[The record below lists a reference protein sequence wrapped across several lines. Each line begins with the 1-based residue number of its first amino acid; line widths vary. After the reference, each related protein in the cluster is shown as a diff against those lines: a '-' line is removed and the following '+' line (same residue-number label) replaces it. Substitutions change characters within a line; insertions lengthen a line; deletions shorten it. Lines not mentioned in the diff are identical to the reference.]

1 MAARGC
7 LFESDGRPWSAAPTK
22 MNHEPWILGISASHN
37 GSAGLLK
44 GDRIVV
50 AIQEERL
57 SRFKRHRIYGAKTS
71 KAVAYCLNYAGIDP
85 SELSLVV
92 LCIQGRKQDQLHD
105 LRLESFL
112 NVLANKIPIITIP
125 HHYGHALSVFA
136 TSGFAESAVLIVDGT
151 GSPVSDFTAQELSVM
166 NGDKAPDSWET
177 ISLYHA
183 SGTTVVPLE
192 KHVIERG
199 AWLVMHDGEM
209 PSFGSLGGMFSAAA
223 QQIFGEASEAGK
235 VMGLAPY
242 GRAEFA
248 ASDFFDVVNGR
259 FHFKDTVPRQFRYHE
274 RWPNRASEYE
284 ALAGSV
290 QAALEEALLYL
301 VQHVRELCGSENL
314 CYAGG
319 VALNS
324 VANERIIRE
333 SGFKSVYIMPA
344 AEDSGTSIGAAYYGL
359 WQLTQH
365 NSQRPIL
372 HDAPGRSYSS
382 AEVSAALEAR
392 EDVRVVYSTDVLS
405 DAIELLCDGKIIGW
419 FDGGSELGPRALG
432 QRSILCDP
440 RQPDAKETLN
450 RRVKMRESFRPFAPT
465 VLLEEAGKWFE
476 FGDTTPKSPFM
487 LRVVKVNPERK
498 DDVPA
503 IVHVDGTGRVQTLT
517 RANNGRFYELVK
529 QFYEKTG
536 VPILL
541 NTSFNRMGQ
550 PIIETPTDAIECLL
564 NTGLDCCVFE
574 DRIVFKK

>member
-1 MAARGC
+1 
-7 LFESDGRPWSAAPTK
+7 
-22 MNHEPWILGISASHN
+22 MNKEPWILGISASHN
-37 GSAGLLK
+37 GSACLLK
-44 GDRIVV
+44 GDQIVV

-57 SRFKRHRIYGAKTS
+57 TRFKRHRIYGAKAS
-71 KAVAYCLNYAGIDP
+71 KAVAYCLNYAGIEP
-85 SELSLVV
+85 SDLSLVV
-92 LCIQGRKQDQLHD
+92 LCIQGRKQDQVHD
-105 LRLESFL
+105 LRLEPFL
-112 NVLANKIPIITIP
+112 NVFTHKIPTLTIP
-125 HHYGHALSVFA
+125 HHYGHAVSVFA
-136 TSGFAESAVLIVDGT
+136 TSGFAESAVLIVDGA
-151 GSPVSDFTAQELSVM
+151 GSPVSDFTTEELNVM
-166 NGDKAPDSWET
+166 NGNKAADSWET

-199 AWLVMHDGEM
+199 AWLVMHDGAM

-223 QQIFGEASEAGK
+223 QQIFGEPAEAGK

-242 GRAEFA
+242 GKAEFA
-248 ASDFFDVVNGR
+248 SSDFFEVVNGR
-259 FHFKDTVPRQFRYHE
+259 FHFKDGVPRRFRYQE
-274 RWPNRASEYE
+274 RRPNRASEYE

-290 QAALEEALLYL
+290 QAALEDALLYL
-301 VQHVRELCGSENL
+301 VRHIRELSGSDNL

-333 SGFKSVYIMPA
+333 SGFKNVYIMPA

-382 AEVSAALEAR
+382 ADVSAALNVR
-392 EDVRVVYSTDVLS
+392 EDIRVVHSSDVLA

-450 RRVKMRESFRPFAPT
+450 RRVKMREAFRPFAPA

-476 FGDTTPKSPFM
+476 FGTTTPESPFM
-487 LRVVKVNPERK
+487 LRVVEVNGKRK

-517 RANNGRFYELVK
+517 RANNGRFYELVRK
-529 QFYEKTG
+529 FHEQTG

-550 PIIETPTDAIECLL
+550 PIVETPADAIECLL

-574 DRIVFKK
+574 DRIVFKKRT